1 MKTIFNVLQDIE
13 KLIYKILMWMVLI
26 PKTIVWI
33 ILHPRAA
40 SEYVHFELNK
50 GQAKFDEYVSPVILL
65 MVVALLPALGYNI
78 LPNFGTAISSPAQ
91 TETTTDR
98 YLPFT
103 AQTDLISVS
112 PELDYYTNWE
122 VWKKGA
128 DGNYT
133 VEYFEYHPEQDGAGE
148 PEKIDANTIEDRFKY
163 SFDPG
168 DYVIH
173 VSAGDIKKSANNEIH
188 VLEDYEAQIAVS
200 VPVEASKA
208 VEIFSTTEATIGGDA
223 SSQNSK
229 FLDQVKDEAT
239 IFIALA
245 LMIPPLLFAFVTRL
259 FKLQLKWIS
268 EDTLKDSF
276 YVQCY
281 YFSPLSL
288 AIWGTFY
295 AYYFFTVDIYW
306 YVPFN
311 TALQI
316 LLLPLIWAFLWFIR
330 TEIKRIAWELETP
343 SPEPNKESS
352 DEIRDSKND
361 ELLKELIVK
370 SGITRSIIIVLICFL
385 ILGYGVNLL
394 LDFETYMDDLRLNL
408 IRAYPILTIPLIVGF
423 VYSWLKRRKERDE
436 RILGRNIAGL
446 AALTVL
452 FFLLMTRV
460 SNQTNLA
467 SSPLPDPLPQAT
479 EIANSAPTLIP
490 DSMASSTP
498 DVSATQP
505 SVQSSPTLALETQ
518 LPSPTLAL
526 ETPLPSPTATLEP
539 SGFYTDEFN
548 ADLYDWVSFFTF
560 GDSRMVKEEIDM
572 GKLSISI
579 RPVEDKFGWY
589 YLVNGVHTYTD
600 VKVETIFTN
609 QGNNTNGVSLICRYS
624 DIGWYEFQIS
634 NSGTYKIFVVDNRG
648 IVNQGYNEIANGGSR
663 WINTGRQTNIFSIE
677 CKGNELALY
686 VNQQEERRITDNRF
700 LLADGKIGLAV
711 SSPEK
716 LPVVVEFESLTVS
729 SP

>member
-40 SEYVHFELNK
+40 SEYVYFELNK

-65 MVVALLPALGYNI
+65 MVVALLPALGYSI

-128 DGNYT
+128 DGKYT
-133 VEYFEYHPEQDGAGE
+133 VEYFEYHPEQDAAGT

-168 DYVIH
+168 EYVVH
-173 VSAGDIKKSANNEIH
+173 VGAGDIKKSANNEIH
-188 VLEDYEAQIAVS
+188 VLEEYEAQIAVS

-208 VEIFSTTEATIGGDA
+208 VEIFSSTEATIGGDS

-229 FLDQVKDEAT
+229 FLDQVKDETT

-245 LMIPPLLFAFVTRL
+245 LMMPPLLFAFVTRL
-259 FKLQLKWIS
+259 FKLQIKWIS

-316 LLLPLIWAFLWFIR
+316 LLVPLIWAFLWFIR

-343 SPEPNKESS
+343 SPKPNGESS
-352 DEIRDSKND
+352 NETKDLIND
-361 ELLKELIVK
+361 EPLKELIVK
-370 SGITRSIIIVLICFL
+370 SGGTRSIIVVLICFL

-394 LDFETYMDDLRLNL
+394 LDFETYMDDLRLNS
-408 IRAYPILTIPLIVGF
+408 IRAYPGLTVLLIVGF

-436 RILGRNIAGL
+436 RILGWNIAGL
-446 AALTVL
+446 AVLTLL
-452 FFLLMTRV
+452 FFLLMTRI

-467 SSPLPDPLPQAT
+467 SSPLPDSVQQAT

-490 DSMASSTP
+490 DSATSSTP
-498 DVSATQP
+498 EVSATQP
-505 SVQSSPTLALETQ
+505 SIQSSPTLALETP

-526 ETPLPSPTATLEP
+526 ETPLPSPTVTLEP

-548 ADLYDWVSFFTF
+548 ADLYDWFSFFTF
-560 GDSRMVKEEIDM
+560 GDSRMVKEEIDL

-589 YLVNGVHTYTD
+589 YLINGVHTYTD

-609 QGNNTNGVSLICRYS
+609 QGNNTNGISLICRYS
-624 DIGWYEFQIS
+624 DIGWYEVQIS
-634 NSGTYKIFVVDNRG
+634 NSGTYKIYVVDSRG

-663 WINTGRQTNIFSIE
+663 WINTGRQTNTFSIE
-677 CKGNELALY
+677 CVGNELALY
-686 VNQQEERRITDNRF
+686 INQQEERRITDNRF